1 MQSSATCTLSTA
13 ALALLLCVVEY
24 FLDRF
29 MTAASVTGGSDSQEE
44 VCSCGGVGP
53 CAGSAAPAEALILLS
68 QLRTLRVLLFFF
80 FLPSAGPN
88 RLAALQ
94 RSGTTQR
101 TPPLP
106 FTPPCGRR
114 ALAAHAPPAAGFRL
128 CAATSCACAEA
139 GGRPQSVTRRG
150 DASRSS
156 PLSSSSSS
164 SRRRRCGDVTSFGGT
179 GGGAFAWQRLPSPR
193 A

>member
-1 MQSSATCTLSTA
+1 MLLWRCGTLCWERSTCRSTYSAFSAENT
-13 ALALLLCVVEY
+13 
-24 FLDRF
+24 
-29 MTAASVTGGSDSQEE
+29 Q
-44 VCSCGGVGP
+44 
-53 CAGSAAPAEALILLS
+53 GSAF
-68 QLRTLRVLLFFF
+68 FFF

>member
-1 MQSSATCTLSTA
+1 MLLWRCGTLCWERSTCRSTYSFSSENNT
-13 ALALLLCVVEY
+13 
-24 FLDRF
+24 
-29 MTAASVTGGSDSQEE
+29 Q
-44 VCSCGGVGP
+44 
-53 CAGSAAPAEALILLS
+53 GSA
-68 QLRTLRVLLFFF
+68 FFF

-164 SRRRRCGDVTSFGGT
+164 RRRRCGDVTSFGGT

>member
-1 MQSSATCTLSTA
+1 MSTA

-80 FLPSAGPN
+80 FCLLLGPTDWQRYSGAAPRSAPPLCRSPRRADAVPSP
-88 RLAALQ
+88 
-94 RSGTTQR
+94 R
-101 TPPLP
+101 TLPPLP
-106 FTPPCGRR
+106 ASAFAPPPR
-114 ALAAHAPPAAGFRL
+114 AHAQKRAAAL
-128 CAATSCACAEA
+128 
-139 GGRPQSVTRRG
+139 
-150 DASRSS
+150 S
-156 PLSSSSSS
+156 P
-164 SRRRRCGDVTSFGGT
+164 
-179 GGGAFAWQRLPSPR
+179 
-193 A
+193 

>member
-1 MQSSATCTLSTA
+1 
-13 ALALLLCVVEY
+13 
-24 FLDRF
+24 

>member
-1 MQSSATCTLSTA
+1 MLLWRCGTLCWERSTCRSTYSAFSSENNT
-13 ALALLLCVVEY
+13 
-24 FLDRF
+24 
-29 MTAASVTGGSDSQEE
+29 Q
-44 VCSCGGVGP
+44 
-53 CAGSAAPAEALILLS
+53 GSAF
-68 QLRTLRVLLFFF
+68 FFF
-80 FLPSAGPN
+80 FLPSAVPN

-164 SRRRRCGDVTSFGGT
+164 RRRRCGDVTSFGGT